1 MEAAGAA
8 GTRSGHI
15 LLSFLVPVLVQ
26 KWARHKLFF
35 VNCFSPTETPSV
47 LRVTAYVT
55 QALAVLAGPLC

>member
-15 LLSFLVPVLVQ
+15 LLSFPVPVLLK
-26 KWARHKLFF
+26 KWAPHKLFF
-35 VNCFSPTETPSV
+35 INCFSPTETPSV

-55 QALAVLAGPLC
+55 QALAVLAGLLC